1 MKRAALLLFV
11 VAALPSQADI
21 PEAPPEFYFTR
32 LIYSG
37 GGFGFGGFGSGGIGE
52 RECATL
58 REGEG
63 GGGGRQSWATD
74 YPASDC
80 KFMWGV
86 ERLTGV
92 RVYRKSPHSVA
103 IMDPELFKYPYL
115 YAVEV
120 GRGMDLSQEEAQR
133 LREYLVRG
141 GFLHV
146 DDFWGL
152 RARENFE
159 YQMNKIFP
167 DRRVE
172 RLDLSHEVFHNFFD
186 VDSVVQIPNVS
197 QGCNGGRTWE
207 SSDDTEPVIY
217 GISDDTGRLMVV
229 VTYNSDLGDA
239 WEWMDLPCY
248 PAALSGQAYR
258 MGVNFIIQAMT
269 H

>member
-1 MKRAALLLFV
+1 MKRAALLFLIM
-11 VAALPSQADI
+11 AAVPSQADL

-37 GGFGFGGFGSGGIGE
+37 GGGRFGGGFGFGGAE

-58 REGEG
+58 REAEG
-63 GGGGRQSWATD
+63 GGGGGGAWATD

-86 ERLTGV
+86 DRLTGV
-92 RVYRKSPHSVA
+92 RVYRKSPHSVRV
-103 IMDPELFKYPYL
+103 MDPELFKYPYL

-120 GRGMDLSQEEAQR
+120 GRGMDLSAEEAAQ
-133 LREYLVRG
+133 LREYLLRG
-141 GFLHV
+141 GFLHI

-152 RARENFE
+152 REKANFE

-167 DRRVE
+167 DRPIE
-172 RLDLSHEVFHNFFD
+172 RLPLSHEVFHNFFD
-186 VDSVVQIPNVS
+186 VQQVMQIPNYRNA
-197 QGCNGGRTWE
+197 CAGGRTWE
-207 SSDDTEPVIY
+207 AQDDIEPAIF
-217 GISDDTGRLMVV
+217 GISDDSGRLMVV

-239 WEWMDLPCY
+239 WEWMDLSCY
-248 PAALSGQAYR
+248 PAAVSGQAYR